1 MKPRA
6 SDLGAK
12 LEEEMIQTQTTPEF
26 TNHLTNENSPYL
38 LSHAHNPVDWYP
50 WGDEALQKACR
61 EDKPIFLSIGYAA
74 CHWCHVMERESFEN
88 QEIAAILNEH
98 YVSIK
103 VDREQRP
110 DIDQI
115 YMTFT
120 QALTGG
126 GGWPMSVFLSSDL
139 KPFFA
144 GTYFPPEDYYGR
156 PGFKKVITEI
166 AKAWRE
172 ERRQVLD
179 SAEAITAQLT
189 AHIDSPSEQILLTG
203 DLFTRGAVELM
214 GGFDHKNGGFGN
226 APKFPHATELMLFFR
241 RYLNSDDESYRQA
254 AEKGL
259 RAMGQGG
266 IYDHLGGGFARYSTD
281 AAWVVPHFEK
291 MLYDNALLV
300 PVYAEAYR
308 ITREPFYLEIVRGTL
323 DFILREMTDSTGGF
337 YSALDA
343 DSEGEE
349 GKFYVWTKAEIVG
362 LLGGDADKF
371 CQYYNITDSGNFEK
385 KNILHVTGA
394 SSGVRNESN
403 PEDFDRRLA
412 EAKQKLLAAR
422 AGRVRPLTDD
432 KILTSW
438 NGLALSALCAGYRY
452 TQDRRYLDAAIKNAE
467 FVRSTLFRDGKLTHS
482 YRGGR
487 HSEGQFLEDYG
498 YYLRGLIELYQ
509 VDHSENNGRWL
520 DFASQLAERAT
531 ELFLTEDGA
540 LFMREAGQADLIYR
554 PKDETDGALPSPSSY
569 LIEALLKL
577 GRLTGNN
584 DYTLAG
590 EKALR
595 ALSGSIARH
604 PGGMASAL
612 LALDY
617 HLGDKIEVVVVG
629 DGAERGKMLD
639 TFRFALPPGAL
650 LAVSVSGDN
659 GRALFEGR
667 TAHSGE
673 VLAYV
678 CRNSVCRLPVRTAVE
693 LGQF

>member
-1 MKPRA
+1 MA
-6 SDLGAK
+6 
-12 LEEEMIQTQTTPEF
+12 QVQTTPQY
-26 TNHLTNENSPYL
+26 TNHLIDENSPYL

-50 WGDEALQKACR
+50 WGDEALQKAKR

-88 QEIAAILNEH
+88 DSIAAILNEH

-126 GGWPMSVFLSSDL
+126 GGWPMSVFLSPDL

-226 APKFPHATELMLFFR
+226 APKFPHATELMLFLR
-241 RYLNSDDESYRQA
+241 RYLNSGDESYRQA
-254 AEKGL
+254 AEKAL

-308 ITREPFYLEIVRGTL
+308 ITHTPFYLEIVRGTL
-323 DFILREMTDSTGGF
+323 DFILREMTDSTGEF

-349 GKFYVWTKAEIVG
+349 GKFYVWTKAEIDR

-371 CQYYNITDSGNFEK
+371 CQYYNVTDSGNFEK
-385 KNILHVTGA
+385 KNILHVTAA
-394 SSGVRNESN
+394 SSGVRNEAN
-403 PEDFDRRLA
+403 PEDFDRRMA
-412 EAKQKLLAAR
+412 EAKQKLFEAR
-422 AGRVRPLTDD
+422 AGRVWPLTDD
-432 KILTSW
+432 KVLTSW

-452 TQDRRYLDAAIKNAE
+452 TQDQRYLDAAIKNAE
-467 FVRSTLFRDGKLTHS
+467 FVRGTLWRDGILTHS

-487 HSEGQFLEDYG
+487 HSDGQFLEDYG
-498 YYLRGLIELYQ
+498 YYLRGLIDLYQ
-509 VDHSENNGRWL
+509 IDHSENNSRWL
-520 DFASQLAERAT
+520 DFAAALADRAIP
-531 ELFLTEDGA
+531 LFLADDGT
-540 LFMREAGQADLIYR
+540 LYMREAGQADLIYR
-554 PKDETDGALPSPSSY
+554 PKDETDGALPSPSSF
-569 LIEALLKL
+569 LVEALLKL

-584 DYTLAG
+584 AYTLAG
-590 EKALR
+590 EKGLR

-617 HLGDKIEVVVVG
+617 HLGDKVEVVIVG
-629 DGAERGKMLD
+629 DGAERAKMLD
-639 TFRFALPPGAL
+639 TLRFALPPGAL
-650 LAVSVSGDN
+650 LAVSVPGDN

-667 TAHSGE
+667 TAPSGE
-673 VLAYV
+673 VLAFV
-678 CRNSVCRLPVRTAVE
+678 CRNSTCRLPVRTAVE
-693 LGQF
+693 LGVVLAVVGR